1 MSRGGSREIKTI
13 HGAQALLDAEGRGT
27 DPVIF
32 GREVGAPCGVIDHGA
47 FD

>member
-1 MSRGGSREIKTI
+1 MSRGGSPEIEII

-32 GREVGAPCGVIDHGA
+32 VGEGSAHHAGS
-47 FD
+47 